1 MMISAHFN
9 EVNMNLDNLKQKLIP
24 FLEPY
29 NLEVYSIKLK
39 REFGEKIVEILLDVD
54 TMNIDDLE
62 KIHMAY
68 VESLDDND
76 IADDYYLEI
85 SSLGA
90 ERPLDTIEQVKKQ
103 IGKYIYFET
112 NKMKTFATLLEV
124 NEDED
129 LIKVQ
134 VNQKGRIRKIDVKY
148 SETRN
153 MRTAVK
159 V

>member
-1 MMISAHFN
+1 MISAHFN
-9 EVNMNLDNLKQKLIP
+9 EVNMNLENLKQKLTP

-29 NLEVYSIKLK
+29 NLEVYSIRLK

-68 VESLDDND
+68 VESLDDKD

-90 ERPLDTIEQVKKQ
+90 ERSLETIEQVKKQ
-103 IGKYIYFET
+103 IGEYIYFET